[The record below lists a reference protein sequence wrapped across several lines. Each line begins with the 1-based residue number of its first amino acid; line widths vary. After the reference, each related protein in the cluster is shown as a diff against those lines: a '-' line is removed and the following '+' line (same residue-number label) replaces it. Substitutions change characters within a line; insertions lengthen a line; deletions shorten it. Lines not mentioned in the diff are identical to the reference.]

1 MATAAP
7 VTDGIAAFA
16 LNLDLAAVPA
26 VTVRLATRLLADT
39 LGCALAARGEPLA
52 ERLAAYARRHGATG
66 GAEATLFVGGGTAA
80 LPLAAL
86 ANGTAARLLDAN
98 DIYCSNDGGYNG
110 GHFSDAVPAILGAA
124 EIAGSS
130 GADALA
136 AILAAYEIQALLA
149 DAVDWRGQG
158 WHPTTYLAW
167 AVPAP
172 VARLGRR
179 SHAEA
184 VAAISLA
191 GSTGQALQS
200 WLRPDLPVTA
210 IKSAAPGLCGQRA
223 VEAVA
228 LVAEGVSAPP
238 DALETMLRLLG
249 RAAETLPVDQLGRR
263 WTLGRNLIKRY
274 PAQYLTQGA
283 IQAALEL
290 FAGGVRTPRIEE
302 VTVYGHAGVCGSV
315 QGSPHAYQ
323 PASHAD
329 ADHSTPFVVAMA
341 LLQGRLTP
349 ADYHGEPWL
358 RPDVR
363 ALMARVRLVE
373 EPARQRAYV
382 EQRILGCRVV
392 VRLRDGSTRAAE
404 VIQPRGHPDAPLD
417 DDELVAK
424 LDDLLA
430 GRLGSAGGR
439 RLLAACDEL
448 PGAPDLGGLLDLLR
462 TPAAAP

>member
-1 MATAAP
+1 MAAGAP
-7 VTDGIAAFA
+7 VTDRIAAFA
-16 LNLDLAAVPA
+16 LGLDLGAVPA
-26 VTVRLATRLLADT
+26 ATVRLATRLLADT
-39 LGCALAARGEPLA
+39 LGCGLAARGEPLA
-52 ERLAAYARRHGATG
+52 ERLAAYARQHSAAAGPRATLLVG
-66 GAEATLFVGGGTAA
+66 GAAS

-86 ANGTAARLLDAN
+86 ANGTAVRLLDAN
-98 DIYCSNDGGYNG
+98 DLYCAGDGSYNG
-110 GHFSDAVPAILGAA
+110 GHFSDAVPPILGAA

-130 GADALA
+130 GADTLA
-136 AILAAYEIQALLA
+136 AIVAAYEIQALLA

-158 WHPTTYLAW
+158 WHPTTYVTW

-172 VARLGRR
+172 VARLQRR
-179 SHAEA
+179 SPAEA

-249 RAAETLPVDQLGRR
+249 RAPETLSLERLGQQ
-263 WTLGRNLIKRY
+263 WTLDRNLVKRY

-290 FAGGVRTPRIEE
+290 FASGVRAAQVED

-315 QGSPHAYQ
+315 QGSPHAYEPQ
-323 PASHAD
+323 SHAD
-329 ADHSTPFVVAMA
+329 ADHSTPFVVAVA
-341 LLQGRLTP
+341 LLEGRLTP
-349 ADYHGEPWL
+349 AEYHGEPWQ

-392 VRLRDGSTRAAE
+392 ARLRDGSTRTAE
-404 VIQPRGHPDAPLD
+404 VVQPRGHPDAPLD
-417 DDELVAK
+417 DAGLVAK

-430 GRLGSAGGR
+430 GRLGPAGGQ
-439 RLLAACDEL
+439 RLLAACDRL
-448 PGAPDLGGLLDLLR
+448 PDAPDLRGLLALLS
-462 TPAAAP
+462 A